1 MKKKLCCIMSAL
13 LVLCICV
20 PGGTVQAIAAE
31 PAAQS
36 PSQAA
41 NAEQTA
47 SVSEDSPQVSQTQ
60 SLSEGAVNSDEEA
73 QPASGQT
80 DDEET
85 SLDST
90 QADSA
95 RRSR

>member
-1 MKKKLCCIMSAL
+1 MSVL
-13 LVLCICV
+13 LVLGICV

-31 PAAQS
+31 SATQAVAQS

-47 SVSEDSPQVSQTQ
+47 SVSEDSPQVSQAQ
-60 SLSEGAVNSDEEA
+60 GLIEGAVNSDEEA

-80 DDEET
+80 DD
-85 SLDST
+85 
-90 QADSA
+90 
-95 RRSR
+95 